1 MTAARRQR
9 RSARP
14 ALPDPDGRYRVA
26 DFYCFDST
34 WKLALAA
41 LVARA
46 DVVLMDLRG
55 LVADNRG
62 CLHELGVLALAAH
75 LQRVVLQFDRHT
87 DRAAAQAAVGLGS
100 PRFVWFD
107 ANRLDNA
114 SAEAVLANLLDAP
127 RT

>member
-1 MTAARRQR
+1 M
-9 RSARP
+9 
-14 ALPDPDGRYRVA
+14 A

-46 DVVLMDLRG
+46 DVVLMDLRSP
-55 LVADNRG
+55 VAGNRG

-75 LQRVVLQFDRHT
+75 LQRVVLPFDRHT
-87 DRAAAQAAVGLGS
+87 DRPAAQAAIGAGS

-114 SAEAVLANLLDAP
+114 LAEAVLANLLDAL

>member
-1 MTAARRQR
+1 M
-9 RSARP
+9 
-14 ALPDPDGRYRVA
+14 PDPDGRFRVA

-55 LVADNRG
+55 LVAGNLG
-62 CLHELGVLALAAH
+62 CLHELDVLAQSGH
-75 LQRVVLQFDRHT
+75 LQRVVLLFDRRT
-87 DRAAAQAAVGLGS
+87 DRAAANGAIGADS

-107 ANRLDNA
+107 AEALDNA
-114 SAEAVLANLLDAP
+114 SAEAVVGRLLEAHP
-127 RT
+127 A